1 MFSKLRSAFNWVG
14 TLGSASALCILANTV
29 SFDILRRLL
38 SPSAASGQYRLSKK
52 RLNNRECSGAKAIAI
67 SSLTTGL
74 VLILAQFGFF
84 QPMEVKIFDLL
95 TRLTTQFSSAV
106 PDDATAERVLI
117 VAITEE
123 DIQTQGQWPLSDGA
137 FAQLLSQ
144 LQQHSPAVV
153 GLDIYRDVPHEPGTA
168 ELAQQLKEENV
179 ITITNLD
186 SLGEVEVPS
195 PLQVPE
201 QRVGFSDF
209 VVDPDGVVRRNFMFA
224 ALGDRQLYSFS
235 LRLVEQFLADQ
246 NIRVSAG
253 SDALQLGEKRLVRI
267 QPGEGGYQMIDATG
281 YQVLSRYFP
290 PQHLARQLTLTQV
303 LQGDFDPSWIEDSVV
318 MIGTTAPSQK
328 DLFYT
333 PFSSAN
339 NNADLVMPGVVLH
352 AQMTQQ
358 MLSAVLEGRSSLTGW
373 AQWGEFLWTFSWS
386 VAGGLLAWRLTHP
399 GALALGSIAG
409 LGGLFTAGLV
419 LFSQS
424 VWVPLAL
431 PMTAFGITV
440 ASLIVYREFRKS
452 FYDSITGLP
461 NRALVTQELQKLLK
475 RPNRDLSVA
484 VILLDIDKFK
494 VFNESFGLQ
503 IGDQLLQ
510 MMARRI
516 KKKLPPNAKIA
527 RIAGDEFVVLLGELV
542 QKTDALSLAKMLT
555 KEMAQPVE
563 IHHQKL
569 FPTVSTGIAF
579 SSSALVPEQPV
590 SWVLNAEDLLRD
602 AQTAMSRAKAQG
614 RGRCE
619 VFVQDM
625 RSQLSN
631 RLGLEADLRE
641 ALSRQELL
649 LYYQPLICLKTMQV
663 AGFEALI
670 RWQHPE
676 KGMISPV
683 EFIPIAEDTGLIIP
697 IGQWVLETACQ
708 QAQLWQQRY
717 PHQAPFISVNL
728 SGRQFAQQDLV
739 AQIDRILRETGFD
752 PSALKLELTESVVMD
767 DVEAS
772 IEVLLELKS
781 LNLKMGIDD
790 FGTGYSSLSYLH
802 RFPIDTLKVDRSFVM
817 EMESP
822 GGTAELVKT
831 IIALGHNLGM
841 NVVAEGIETVSQSQK
856 LRELQC
862 EYGQGYLYAKP
873 LPAAEAEQLLIDTP
887 NWNAAAA

>member
-1 MFSKLRSAFNWVG
+1 M
-14 TLGSASALCILANTV
+14 
-29 SFDILRRLL
+29 
-38 SPSAASGQYRLSKK
+38 
-52 RLNNRECSGAKAIAI
+52 
-67 SSLTTGL
+67 
-74 VLILAQFGFF
+74 LAQFGFF
-84 QPMEVKIFDLL
+84 QPIEVKTFDLL
-95 TRLTTQFSSAV
+95 TRITTQFSSAV
-106 PDDATAERVLI
+106 ADDATAERVLI

-123 DIQTQGQWPLSDGA
+123 DIQTQGQWPLSDRA

-144 LQQHSPAVV
+144 LQRHSPAVV

-168 ELAQQLKEENV
+168 ELAQQLKKENV

-246 NIRVSAG
+246 NIQVSAG

-267 QPGEGGYQMIDATG
+267 QPGEGGYQTIDATG
-281 YQVLSRYFP
+281 YQMLSRYFP

-303 LQGDFDPSWIEDSVV
+303 LQGDFDPSWIQDSVV

-373 AQWGEFLWTFSWS
+373 AQWGEFLWTFSWG

-419 LFSQS
+419 LFSRS

-475 RPNRDLSVA
+475 QPKRDRSVA

-516 KKKLPPNAKIA
+516 KKTLPPNAKIA
-527 RIAGDEFVVLLGELV
+527 RIAGDEFVVLLGKLV
-542 QKTDALSLAKMLT
+542 QKNDALSLAKMLT

-579 SSSALVPEQPV
+579 SSSALVPNQSV

-619 VFVQDM
+619 VFAQDM
-625 RSQLSN
+625 RSKLSN

-772 IEVLLELKS
+772 IEVLLQLKS

-856 LRELQC
+856 LRELHC

-873 LPAAEAEQLLIDTP
+873 LPAAKAEQLLIDTP
-887 NWNAAAA
+887 NWSAKAA